1 VPPCGS
7 VSPCWSTSRMSRWSS
22 VSCSPPPRTPSYASG
37 PLEPCDGNHDDGHE
51 LATCP
56 DLDEDDEQEPTQT
69 DEQEPIHAS
78 HPRGARI
85 RIGRRRVVGVVV
97 ACMVVTL
104 STSAMHLSTSAS
116 ASAAT
121 NATDAVVAADAAGAA
136 YPSTPMTSASPDATD
151 MTMPPLPPPPPS
163 PSPLPSPPL
172 PLPPHVPPCA
182 DATFAFQCPGFAQL
196 SVCSYQGTT
205 FTRNCNDPGIA
216 PCCACAHLARL
227 SSSTRPSE
235 PHSNGRGP

>member
-163 PSPLPSPPL
+163 PSPLPSPLAFAAARAALRGRDFCIPVPRLCAAQRVQLPGHHVHAELQRPWNCPL
-172 PLPPHVPPCA
+172 LCVRPPC
-182 DATFAFQCPGFAQL
+182 TPKLEHTPF
-196 SVCSYQGTT
+196 
-205 FTRNCNDPGIA
+205 
-216 PCCACAHLARL
+216 
-227 SSSTRPSE
+227 
-235 PHSNGRGP
+235 